1 MKRIIAILLILALCI
16 GTTAVFADAAEDVV
30 VESEDTI
37 LKKDIDYTLTYRD
50 NVDPGTA
57 TVTIKFIGNYAGEM
71 ERTFEI
77 KKAKRTSSGGGGRG
91 GSHVVVVEPVTKY
104 DPPYITG
111 YEDHTF
117 HPESAITRAEAT
129 TAIARAI
136 SLDTQENGDA
146 AFDDVASHWAKGY
159 INAAADLNIVNGYE
173 DGKFR
178 PDENITRAEFAK
190 IIAKLSEK
198 EIPKKSASFPDAKGH
213 WAESYVA
220 VLAEKGG
227 VTGYEDNTFRPDKP
241 ITRAEAV
248 AIINRAVTR
257 NIAPDLAMPFT
268 DVTPEHWA
276 YQDILKAAGIEKKG
290 IYYEK

>member
-1 MKRIIAILLILALCI
+1 MKRTIAILLILALCI

-111 YEDHTF
+111 YEDNTF
-117 HPESAITRAEAT
+117 RPEAKITRAEAT
-129 TAIARAI
+129 TAIVRAI
-136 SLDTQENGDA
+136 GLDSQNSAA
-146 AFDDVASHWAKGY
+146 AFDDVESHWANGY
-159 INAAADLNIVNGYE
+159 INAAASLAIVKGYE
-173 DGKFR
+173 DGSFR

-190 IIAKLSEK
+190 MIAKRLGSTEQNGNT
-198 EIPKKSASFPDAKGH
+198 EYTDIAGH

-220 VLAEKGG
+220 VLAEKG
-227 VTGYEDNTFRPDKP
+227 VITGYEDNAFHPDTP

-248 AIINRAVTR
+248 TIINRAVTR
-257 NIAPDLAMPFT
+257 NCAPNLSIQFK
-268 DVTPEHWA
+268 DVVPTYWA
-276 YQDILKAAGIEKKG
+276 YDDILKAAGRADD
-290 IYYEK
+290 